1 MLILQTLSRNNEL
14 HGFEIAENIQ
24 RVSGDILQVEEG
36 SLYPALQRMLMKG
49 WLTAEWGKTA
59 ENRRARYYRLT
70 KASKKQLSEQLKRY
84 ERISQAIARDCSTR
98 LRGRRMSG
106 RELWRRLLFLCRRNR
121 MTEDLEEE
129 MRLHTELRANRL
141 SEQGINSQE
150 AFYTAQRLVGNKL
163 LLEEWSREMWGWMP
177 YLTGG
182 TGVRDL
188 TYSLATFANDTPVI
202 ANREHTLLFAVK
214 RVQTA

>member
-1 MLILQTLSRNNEL
+1 MLILQTLPRNNEL

-84 ERISQAIARDCSTR
+84 ERTSQAIARRGLLHGAEVGRKQIVARGVESRNVGVDVVGTSSARSPFRSANAAQKYDDAQNGGDCDVR
-98 LRGRRMSG
+98 AGGRG
-106 RELWRRLLFLCRRNR
+106 E
-121 MTEDLEEE
+121 
-129 MRLHTELRANRL
+129 RAD
-141 SEQGINSQE
+141 
-150 AFYTAQRLVGNKL
+150 V
-163 LLEEWSREMWGWMP
+163 
-177 YLTGG
+177 
-182 TGVRDL
+182 
-188 TYSLATFANDTPVI
+188 
-202 ANREHTLLFAVK
+202 
-214 RVQTA
+214 